1 MTVRL
6 DKVPP
11 ALDEPASPR
20 LWLWLLPLPALMALG
35 VALTL
40 WLGGDGL
47 APTRFWLF
55 ALGAPTLAWMGAAV
69 VRGLIYLGELSAVEG
84 WNDARE
90 IDLTQKMRRGRRSQ
104 QVLAVSL
111 HTALRDPAAENG
123 RAQCAALLANDG
135 SQLRAQPGWGNQGMR
150 HSRLPPMENENMRR
164 LLRRVLSTVLEE
176 LAVPL
181 AKLPPETPVSLALE
195 MEGGIGDVIT
205 DEIWQE
211 TLAESGIRQP
221 VTQIVGGGLEAIDQ
235 WLDERIQ
242 DQALLMVVSF
252 QIAPSS
258 LEDSAEAVVGL
269 LFGNRLTQDRLPPHA
284 YLHRPEPVRGAAKEA
299 ALQAAAQA
307 LDWVPVPASSIGRVW
322 LAGTDTARNTAIAS
336 VVDEIHLP
344 AKSIYNLGALLGD
357 AGKASPWVAIAAAVE
372 AMAEK
377 AEPQFLF
384 TGDSAQD
391 AWMWCSVVMPAAAPQ
406 GVGKSDA

>member
-20 LWLWLLPLPALMALG
+20 LWLWLLPLPVSMALG

-40 WLGGDGL
+40 WLGGNGL

-55 ALGAPTLAWMGAAV
+55 ALGVPALAWMGAAV

-111 HTALRDPAAENG
+111 HTALRDPAAECG
-123 RAQCAALLANDG
+123 REQCTALLANDG
-135 SQLRAQPGWGNQGMR
+135 SQLRAQPGWSNQGMR
-150 HSRLPPMENENMRR
+150 HSRLPPMEGENKRR
-164 LLRRVLSTVLEE
+164 LLLRVLSTVLEE

-181 AKLPPETPVSLALE
+181 AKLPPETPVSLVLE

-322 LAGTDTARNTAIAS
+322 LAGTDTARNAAIAS
-336 VVDEIHLP
+336 VVDEVHLP
-344 AKSIYNLGALLGD
+344 AKTIHNLGALLGD
-357 AGKASPWVAIAAAVE
+357 PGKAAPWVAIAAAVE
-372 AMAEK
+372 AIANK
-377 AEPQFLF
+377 AEPQFIF
-384 TGDSAQD
+384 TGDSAED
-391 AWMWCSVVMPAAAPQ
+391 AWMWCSVVMPAVVPQ
-406 GVGKSDA
+406 E